1 MLGKHPIT
9 EPYPQPPTLIP
20 NLLTVRFLN
29 LTCRP
34 HWTTTV
40 FPWPLGTGGHCK
52 LLLGAGSLVH
62 LYVAGW
68 RGILCQNASPPWL
81 GLHQGA
87 IDPLLQSVGA
97 LAPRLP
103 VRVILNSGLHRGQK
117 STGPFTLSGKTLTQ
131 KWAVSAQGH
140 YWGDL
145 AKRGKDPVGIYSG
158 PGPQL
163 LASYPSNHVLSCEN
177 SRWAMAV

>member
-1 MLGKHPIT
+1 MQATPDYHCLPMASWYRRSLQAPVGSWVLSSSLCGRLAWDPVS
-9 EPYPQPPTLIP
+9 ECQP
-20 NLLTVRFLN
+20 
-29 LTCRP
+29 
-34 HWTTTV
+34 
-40 FPWPLGTGGHCK
+40 
-52 LLLGAGSLVH
+52 S
-62 LYVAGW
+62 
-68 RGILCQNASPPWL
+68 WL

-131 KWAVSAQGH
+131 KWVVSAQGH

-145 AKRGKDPVGIYSG
+145 AKRGEDPVGIYSG

-163 LASYPSNHVLSCEN
+163 LASYPSNHGLSCEN